1 MKLRSLISLLLVVA
15 ALAGGAWWWFNK
27 RTAGDQPQLR
37 TAKVERG
44 TLTATVAASGTLAAT
59 VQVQV
64 SSQVSGQIREVLAD
78 FNADVKKG
86 QIIARI
92 DPETFEYR
100 VRQAQADVDAAQAQV
115 GVQQATLASRRAD
128 LSRAAINLEE
138 AKRDLDR
145 KNELVERNFISPA
158 ERDKARSIYRALEQ
172 DVVTAN
178 AQIDLAQAQLRN
190 AGSTVQQRE
199 ALLSSAR
206 VDMSRTII
214 RAPVDGVVI
223 KRSIE
228 PGQTVAVS
236 LAAPELFLIAQ
247 NLRDMQVEVSI
258 DEAEVSRLR
267 VGQKTTFTVDA
278 FPGRTFSG
286 LVTQVRKAA
295 LNVQNVITYT
305 AVVSADNE
313 SLVLLPGMTANVR
326 VITDVREN
334 VLKVPN
340 AALRFKP
347 PGALDPAK
355 SASVSGAGFGTSTL
369 RAALDLVM
377 SPAQAQGQSQGQ
389 GQGGGIQAYRERLER
404 ELALTDAQKAS
415 VDAVFVSM
423 RERFAGIREAPQ
435 EERAAL
441 GEKLRNDMRRRI
453 NDVLDPAQR
462 KTFASINAEIDAR
475 RAAMQAGGSAA
486 SGASPGAAV
495 AATTNA
501 PATATRAPVAGAD
514 KPSAEAGK
522 SPAPTSAASSSGTPA
537 NDAQAPA
544 AAAAAAKSLSA
555 SPSSSSSASA
565 GGGAAQGGPGAQ
577 LRAFRDRLER
587 DLALTDS
594 QRTQLDG
601 IFTGMRERFLAVR
614 EAPESERAKLSEANR
629 AEMRA
634 RINDI
639 LDEGQK
645 KKYAEILVELSG
657 RTVSRGRVF
666 VPGPEGKPVAVELR
680 LGLSDGSTTE
690 VIAILN
696 GASLAE
702 GDPVYVGIVGGASA
716 PGPASLPRPAGPRL

>member
-1 MKLRSLISLLLVVA
+1 MKLRSLIGLLLTAA
-15 ALAGGAWWWFNK
+15 ALAGGAWWWFDK
-27 RTAGDQPQLR
+27 RAASDQPQLR

-78 FNADVKKG
+78 FNAEVKKG
-86 QIIARI
+86 QVIARI

-128 LSRAAINLEE
+128 LSRATINLEE

-145 KNELVERNFISPA
+145 KNDLVERNFISPA
-158 ERDKARSIYRALEQ
+158 ERDKARSVFRALEQ

-178 AQIDLAQAQLRN
+178 AQIDLAQALLRN
-190 AGSTVQQRE
+190 ARSTVQQRE

-206 VDMSRTII
+206 VDLSRTII

-326 VITDVREN
+326 VITDVREK

-347 PGALDPAK
+347 PGATDAPK
-355 SASVSGAGFGTSTL
+355 SASAAGFAGSTL
-369 RAALDLVM
+369 QAALDLVL
-377 SPAQAQGQSQGQ
+377 SQAQAQ

-404 ELALTDAQKAS
+404 ELALTDTQKAS
-415 VDAVFVSM
+415 IEAIFVSM
-423 RERFAGIREAPQ
+423 RERFAGVRDAPQ

-441 GEKLRNDMRRRI
+441 SEKLRNELRRRV
-453 NDVLDPAQR
+453 NEVLDPAQR
-462 KTFASINAEIDAR
+462 KTFASINAEVDAR
-475 RAAMQAGGSAA
+475 RAAMQAGAGSSSGAA
-486 SGASPGAAV
+486 SGAGAASTPNASAATPGASASGAGA
-495 AATTNA
+495 AATGA
-501 PATATRAPVAGAD
+501 AAAATATA
-514 KPSAEAGK
+514 
-522 SPAPTSAASSSGTPA
+522 T
-537 NDAQAPA
+537 A
-544 AAAAAAKSLSA
+544 AAAATPAAAAKSPSPTPPA
-555 SPSSSSSASA
+555 STSGSA
-565 GGGAAQGGPGAQ
+565 GQSGPGAQ
-577 LRAFRDRLER
+577 MRAFRERLER

-629 AEMRA
+629 AELRA

-639 LDEGQK
+639 LDDGQK

-702 GDPVYVGIVGGASA
+702 GDLVYVGIVGGATS
-716 PGPASLPRPAGPRL
+716 PGPASPPRPAGPRL

>member
-27 RTAGDQPQLR
+27 RSAGDQPQLR

-78 FNADVKKG
+78 FNSEVKKG
-86 QIIARI
+86 QVIARI

-128 LSRAAINLEE
+128 LSRATINLEE

-199 ALLSSAR
+199 ALLSSSR
-206 VDMSRTII
+206 VDLGRTVI

-347 PGALDPAK
+347 PGAPDPAK
-355 SASVSGAGFGTSTL
+355 SASVSGAGFGSSTL
-369 RAALDLVM
+369 QAALDLVM

-404 ELALTDAQKAS
+404 ELALTETQKAS

-453 NDVLDPAQR
+453 NEVLDPAQR

-475 RAAMQAGGSAA
+475 RAAMQAGGGAS
-486 SGASPGAAV
+486 SGAAA
-495 AATTNA
+495 AAATNATTNA
-501 PATATRAPVAGAD
+501 PATPTRAPAAAAD

-522 SPAPTSAASSSGTPA
+522 STASTGAASPSGTPA
-537 NDAQAPA
+537 NLAQAPA
-544 AAAAAAKSLSA
+544 SAAAAAKPPSA
-555 SPSSSSSASA
+555 PPSSSSSA
-565 GGGAAQGGPGAQ
+565 GGSPGQGGPGAQ
-577 LRAFRDRLER
+577 LRAFRERLER
-587 DLALTDS
+587 DLALSDS

-639 LDEGQK
+639 LDDGQK

-702 GDPVYVGIVGGASA
+702 GDAVYVGIVGGASS
-716 PGPASLPRPAGPRL
+716 PGPASPPRPGGPRL

>member
-1 MKLRSLISLLLVVA
+1 MKLRTLIVLLLTAA
-15 ALAGGAWWWFNK
+15 ALAGGAWWWFDK
-27 RTAGDQPQLR
+27 RAASDQPQLR

-78 FNADVKKG
+78 FNAEVKKG
-86 QIIARI
+86 QVIARI

-128 LSRAAINLEE
+128 LSRATINLEE

-145 KNELVERNFISPA
+145 KNDLVERNFISPA
-158 ERDKARSIYRALEQ
+158 ERDKARSVFRALEQ

-178 AQIDLAQAQLRN
+178 AQIDLAQALLRN
-190 AGSTVQQRE
+190 ARSTVQQRE

-206 VDMSRTII
+206 VDLSRTII

-326 VITDVREN
+326 VITDVREK

-347 PGALDPAK
+347 PGATDAPK
-355 SASVSGAGFGTSTL
+355 SASAAGFAGSTL
-369 RAALDLVM
+369 QAALDLVL
-377 SPAQAQGQSQGQ
+377 SQAQAQ

-404 ELALTDAQKAS
+404 ELALTDTQKAS
-415 VDAVFVSM
+415 IEAIFVSM
-423 RERFAGIREAPQ
+423 RERFAGVRDAPQ

-441 GEKLRNDMRRRI
+441 SEKLRNDLRRRV
-453 NDVLDPAQR
+453 NEVLDPAQR

-475 RAAMQAGGSAA
+475 RAAMQAGTGSSSGAALGAGAASTPNASAATPGASA
-486 SGASPGAAV
+486 SGAGAA
-495 AATTNA
+495 AAGA
-501 PATATRAPVAGAD
+501 AAAATATA
-514 KPSAEAGK
+514 
-522 SPAPTSAASSSGTPA
+522 T
-537 NDAQAPA
+537 A
-544 AAAAAAKSLSA
+544 AAAATPAAAAKSPSPTPPA
-555 SPSSSSSASA
+555 STSGSA
-565 GGGAAQGGPGAQ
+565 GQSGPGAQ
-577 LRAFRDRLER
+577 MRAFRERLER

-629 AEMRA
+629 AELRA

-639 LDEGQK
+639 LDDGQK

-702 GDPVYVGIVGGASA
+702 GDLVYVGIIGGATS
-716 PGPASLPRPAGPRL
+716 PGPASPPRPAGPRL

>member
-1 MKLRSLISLLLVVA
+1 MKLRTLIVLLLIAA
-15 ALAGGAWWWFNK
+15 ALAGGAWWWFDK
-27 RTAGDQPQLR
+27 RAAGDQPQLR

-78 FNADVKKG
+78 FNAEVKKG
-86 QIIARI
+86 QVIARI

-128 LSRAAINLEE
+128 LSRATINLEE

-145 KNELVERNFISPA
+145 KNDLVERNFISPA
-158 ERDKARSIYRALEQ
+158 ERDKARSVFRALEQ

-178 AQIDLAQAQLRN
+178 AQIDLAQALLRN
-190 AGSTVQQRE
+190 ARSTVQQRE

-206 VDMSRTII
+206 VDLSRTII

-326 VITDVREN
+326 VITDVREK

-347 PGALDPAK
+347 PGVTDPSK
-355 SASVSGAGFGTSTL
+355 SASVSGAGFAGSTL
-369 RAALDLVM
+369 QAALDLVL
-377 SPAQAQGQSQGQ
+377 SQAQAQ

-404 ELALTDAQKAS
+404 ELALTDTQKAS
-415 VDAVFVSM
+415 IEAIFVSM
-423 RERFAGIREAPQ
+423 RERFAGVRDAPQ

-441 GEKLRNDMRRRI
+441 SEKLRNDLRRRV
-453 NDVLDPAQR
+453 NEVLDPAQR

-475 RAAMQAGGSAA
+475 RAAMQAGAGSSSGAA
-486 SGASPGAAV
+486 SGAV
-495 AATTNA
+495 AASTTNA
-501 PATATRAPVAGAD
+501 PAATPGASASGAAAGA
-514 KPSAEAGK
+514 G
-522 SPAPTSAASSSGTPA
+522 
-537 NDAQAPA
+537 A
-544 AAAAAAKSLSA
+544 AATAAAATAAAAKSPSASASA
-555 SPSSSSSASA
+555 SPSASPSASTGGNA
-565 GGGAAQGGPGAQ
+565 GQSGPGAQ
-577 LRAFRDRLER
+577 MRAFRERLER
-587 DLALTDS
+587 DLALTES

-629 AEMRA
+629 AELRA

-702 GDPVYVGIVGGASA
+702 GDLVYVGIIGGATS
-716 PGPASLPRPAGPRL
+716 PGPASPPRPAGPRL

>member
-1 MKLRSLISLLLVVA
+1 MKLRTLIVLLLIAA
-15 ALAGGAWWWFNK
+15 ALAGGTWWWFDK
-27 RTAGDQPQLR
+27 RAAGDQPQLR

-78 FNADVKKG
+78 FNAEVKKG
-86 QIIARI
+86 QVIARI

-128 LSRAAINLEE
+128 LSRATINLEE

-145 KNELVERNFISPA
+145 KNDLVERNFISPA
-158 ERDKARSIYRALEQ
+158 ERDKARSVFRALEQ

-178 AQIDLAQAQLRN
+178 AQIDLAQALLRN
-190 AGSTVQQRE
+190 ARSTVQQRE

-206 VDMSRTII
+206 VDLSRTII

-326 VITDVREN
+326 VITDVREK

-347 PGALDPAK
+347 PGVTDPSK
-355 SASVSGAGFGTSTL
+355 SASVSGAGFAGSTL
-369 RAALDLVM
+369 QAALDLVL
-377 SPAQAQGQSQGQ
+377 SQAQAQ

-404 ELALTDAQKAS
+404 ELALTDTQKAS
-415 VDAVFVSM
+415 IEAIFVSM
-423 RERFAGIREAPQ
+423 RERFAGVRDAPQ

-441 GEKLRNDMRRRI
+441 SEKLRNDLRRRV
-453 NDVLDPAQR
+453 NEVLDPAQR

-475 RAAMQAGGSAA
+475 RAAMQAGAGSSSGAA
-486 SGASPGAAV
+486 SGAV
-495 AATTNA
+495 AASTTNA
-501 PATATRAPVAGAD
+501 PAATPGASASGAAAGA
-514 KPSAEAGK
+514 G
-522 SPAPTSAASSSGTPA
+522 
-537 NDAQAPA
+537 A
-544 AAAAAAKSLSA
+544 AATAAAATAAAAKSPSASPTASA
-555 SPSSSSSASA
+555 SPSPSASTGGNA
-565 GGGAAQGGPGAQ
+565 GQSGPGGQ
-577 LRAFRDRLER
+577 MRAFRERLER
-587 DLALTDS
+587 DLALTES

-629 AEMRA
+629 AELRA

-639 LDEGQK
+639 LDDGQK

-702 GDPVYVGIVGGASA
+702 GDLVYVGIIGGATS
-716 PGPASLPRPAGPRL
+716 PGPASPPRPAGPRL

>member
-1 MKLRSLISLLLVVA
+1 MKLRTLIVLLLTAA
-15 ALAGGAWWWFNK
+15 ALAGGAWWWFDK
-27 RTAGDQPQLR
+27 RAASDQPQLR

-78 FNADVKKG
+78 FNAEVKKG
-86 QIIARI
+86 QVIARI

-128 LSRAAINLEE
+128 LSRATINLEE

-145 KNELVERNFISPA
+145 KNDLVERNFISPA
-158 ERDKARSIYRALEQ
+158 ERDKARSVYRALEQ

-178 AQIDLAQAQLRN
+178 AQIDLAQALLRN
-190 AGSTVQQRE
+190 ARSTVQQRE

-206 VDMSRTII
+206 VDLSRTII

-326 VITDVREN
+326 VITDVREK

-347 PGALDPAK
+347 PGATDAPK
-355 SASVSGAGFGTSTL
+355 SASAAGFAGSTL
-369 RAALDLVM
+369 QAALDLVL
-377 SPAQAQGQSQGQ
+377 SQAQAQ

-404 ELALTDAQKAS
+404 ELALTDTQKAS
-415 VDAVFVSM
+415 IEAIFVSM
-423 RERFAGIREAPQ
+423 RERFAGVRDAPQ

-441 GEKLRNDMRRRI
+441 SEKLRNDLRRRV
-453 NDVLDPAQR
+453 NEVLDPAQR

-475 RAAMQAGGSAA
+475 RAAMQAGTGSSSGAALGAGAASTPNASAATPGASA
-486 SGASPGAAV
+486 SGAGAA
-495 AATTNA
+495 AA
-501 PATATRAPVAGAD
+501 G
-514 KPSAEAGK
+514 
-522 SPAPTSAASSSGTPA
+522 
-537 NDAQAPA
+537 A
-544 AAAAAAKSLSA
+544 AAAATATAATAATATAAAKSPSPTPPA
-555 SPSSSSSASA
+555 STSGSA
-565 GGGAAQGGPGAQ
+565 GQSGPGAQ
-577 LRAFRDRLER
+577 MRAFRERLER

-629 AEMRA
+629 AELRA

-639 LDEGQK
+639 LDDGQK

-702 GDPVYVGIVGGASA
+702 GDLVYVGIIGGATS
-716 PGPASLPRPAGPRL
+716 PGPASPPRPAGPRL

>member
-1 MKLRSLISLLLVVA
+1 MKLRTLIVLLLIAA
-15 ALAGGAWWWFNK
+15 ALAGGTWWWFDK
-27 RTAGDQPQLR
+27 RAAGDQPQLR

-78 FNADVKKG
+78 FNAEVKKG
-86 QIIARI
+86 QVIARI

-128 LSRAAINLEE
+128 LSRATINLEE

-145 KNELVERNFISPA
+145 KNDLVERNFISPA
-158 ERDKARSIYRALEQ
+158 ERDKARSVFRALEQ

-178 AQIDLAQAQLRN
+178 AQIDLAQALLRN
-190 AGSTVQQRE
+190 ARSTVQQRE

-206 VDMSRTII
+206 VDLSRTII

-326 VITDVREN
+326 VITDVREK

-347 PGALDPAK
+347 PGVTDPSK
-355 SASVSGAGFGTSTL
+355 SASVSGAGFAGSTL
-369 RAALDLVM
+369 QAALDLVL
-377 SPAQAQGQSQGQ
+377 SQAQAQ

-404 ELALTDAQKAS
+404 ELALTDTQKAS
-415 VDAVFVSM
+415 IEAIFVSM
-423 RERFAGIREAPQ
+423 RERFAGVRDAPQ

-441 GEKLRNDMRRRI
+441 SEKLRNDLRRRV
-453 NDVLDPAQR
+453 NEVLDPAQR

-475 RAAMQAGGSAA
+475 RAAMQAGAGSSSGAA
-486 SGASPGAAV
+486 SGAV
-495 AATTNA
+495 AASTTNA
-501 PATATRAPVAGAD
+501 PAATPGASASGAAAGA
-514 KPSAEAGK
+514 G
-522 SPAPTSAASSSGTPA
+522 
-537 NDAQAPA
+537 A
-544 AAAAAAKSLSA
+544 AATAAAATAAAAKSPSA
-555 SPSSSSSASA
+555 SPSASTGGNA
-565 GGGAAQGGPGAQ
+565 GQSGPGAQ
-577 LRAFRDRLER
+577 MRAFRERLER
-587 DLALTDS
+587 DLALTES

-629 AEMRA
+629 AELRA

-639 LDEGQK
+639 LDDGQK

-702 GDPVYVGIVGGASA
+702 GDLVYVGIIGGASS
-716 PGPASLPRPAGPRL
+716 PGPASPPRPAGPRL

>member
-1 MKLRSLISLLLVVA
+1 MKLRTLIVLLLIAA
-15 ALAGGAWWWFNK
+15 ALAGGTWWWFDK
-27 RTAGDQPQLR
+27 RAAGDQPQLR

-78 FNADVKKG
+78 FNAEVKKG
-86 QIIARI
+86 QVIARI

-128 LSRAAINLEE
+128 LSRATINLEE

-145 KNELVERNFISPA
+145 KNDLVERNFISPA
-158 ERDKARSIYRALEQ
+158 ERDKARSVFRALEQ

-178 AQIDLAQAQLRN
+178 AQIDLAQALLRN
-190 AGSTVQQRE
+190 ARSTVQQRE

-206 VDMSRTII
+206 VDLSRTII

-326 VITDVREN
+326 VITDVREK

-347 PGALDPAK
+347 PGVTDPSK
-355 SASVSGAGFGTSTL
+355 SASVSGAGFAGSTL
-369 RAALDLVM
+369 QAALDLVL
-377 SPAQAQGQSQGQ
+377 SQAQAQ

-404 ELALTDAQKAS
+404 ELALTDTQKAS
-415 VDAVFVSM
+415 IEAIFVSM
-423 RERFAGIREAPQ
+423 RERFAGVRDAPQ

-441 GEKLRNDMRRRI
+441 SEKLRNDLRRRV
-453 NDVLDPAQR
+453 NEVLDPAQR

-475 RAAMQAGGSAA
+475 RAAMQAGAGSSSGAA
-486 SGASPGAAV
+486 SGAV
-495 AATTNA
+495 AASTTNA
-501 PATATRAPVAGAD
+501 PAATPGASASGAAAGA
-514 KPSAEAGK
+514 G
-522 SPAPTSAASSSGTPA
+522 
-537 NDAQAPA
+537 A
-544 AAAAAAKSLSA
+544 AATAAAATAAAAKSPSA
-555 SPSSSSSASA
+555 SPSASPSPSPSPSASA
-565 GGGAAQGGPGAQ
+565 SGSAGQSGPGAQ
-577 LRAFRDRLER
+577 MRAFRERLER
-587 DLALTDS
+587 DLALTES

-629 AEMRA
+629 AELRA

-702 GDPVYVGIVGGASA
+702 GDLVYVGIIGGAAS
-716 PGPASLPRPAGPRL
+716 PGPASPPRPAGPRL